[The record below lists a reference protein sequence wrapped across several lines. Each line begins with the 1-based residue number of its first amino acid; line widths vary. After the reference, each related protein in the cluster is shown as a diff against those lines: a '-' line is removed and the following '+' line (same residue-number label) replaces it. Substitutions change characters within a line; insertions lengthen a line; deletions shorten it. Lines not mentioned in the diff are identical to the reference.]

1 MDVAELKYFETGNS
15 PRRVKRNSI
24 LFNFAVLVSTIKES
38 VRIYHDKNPDA
49 KQILLTIVTISSVC
63 LLGIFGRNR
72 PSLSPV
78 SIQAKNE
85 IINFIWLLKYKL

>member
-1 MDVAELKYFETGNS
+1 MVIAELKYFETGNS
-15 PRRVKRNSI
+15 LRRVKRESI

-38 VRIYHDKNPDA
+38 VRIYHDKNSDT
-49 KQILLTIVTISSVC
+49 KQIFLTIVTTSSIC
-63 LLGIFGRNR
+63 LLEIFGRNR

-78 SIQAKNE
+78 SVQAKNE